1 MAEIDRNKIRNFK
14 DLLIWQKGMEIVK
27 EVYRLTQ
34 KFPKE
39 ELYGLTSQMKRSS
52 VSIPS
57 NIAEGFM
64 RFHKK
69 EKIQF
74 LSIVLGSG
82 AELETQSIIAEDQ
95 KFITMCEKENLVNKI
110 YELDKMTMNSIK
122 KI

>member
-57 NIAEGFM
+57 NIAEGFI